1 MPIFVEEM
9 KRIISIS
16 LLSILLSYSFNQI
29 GIFAE
34 YVMDIETFTELYCEN
49 TDKPEL
55 ECNGKCHL
63 ADQLAENEEQKQDQE
78 LQSPPEILLFH
89 AEEQID
95 IVKAQDFFVQKKTVF
110 YFNQPLSAGKEKAIF
125 HPPQTRLA

>member
-1 MPIFVEEM
+1 M

-55 ECNGKCHL
+55 GCNGKCHL
-63 ADQLAENEEQKQDQE
+63 TDQLAENEEQKQDQE
-78 LQSPPEILLFH
+78 LQSPPQILLFH

-95 IVKAQDFFVQKKTVF
+95 IVKVQDFFVHLKTVF
-110 YFNQPLSAGKEKAIF
+110 YFNQPLTDGKAKTIF
-125 HPPQTRLA
+125 QPPQAPLV